1 MTGYAEKPSP
11 DPNVRAEAF
20 AKRAFCTANTR
31 NLVILPDGKVTVC
44 EELYDYPEFI
54 IGDLKKQTI
63 RELWTSQKALS
74 LFQQVQSTFP
84 DDSACKN
91 CEDFV
96 ECRQGKGVCYKNIL
110 KAYGIANWQYPDP
123 GCPRAGMPTQQFWL
137 E

>member
-1 MTGYAEKPSP
+1 MAREKEEKQEVALTSQELLQLLGGALESPNTPSTLEG
-11 DPNVRAEAF
+11 A
-20 AKRAFCTANTR
+20 CSS
-31 NLVILPDGKVTVC
+31 VC
-44 EELYDYPEFI
+44 AEFI

-123 GCPRAGMPTQQFWL
+123 GCPRAGKPTQQFWL